1 MQLDKKIIRY
11 VAVDDE
17 QGAIDDLRWELK
29 SLDFSTT
36 EVAIFTNPV
45 EARFKLLQMELDLL
59 FLDISMP
66 VINGISLVESL
77 EAINFDIVFTTAYD
91 QYAIEAFRH
100 NAIDYL
106 LKPVNSTELTRVLD
120 KHLANRLTKNM
131 KDQLA
136 LLKQAFEDDNERLK
150 IYIKDEY
157 RYLPFSEIIRLEA
170 KSNYTLVYT
179 TEQEYLVSYPL
190 KEYEQQLPA
199 EKFIKVH
206 RSHIVNKQAIS
217 GIGNSV
223 SRYITMNTGTK
234 VPVSRSKYLEIK
246 SLLHL

>member
-1 MQLDKKIIRY
+1 MQTDKRIIRY

-17 QGAIDDLRWELK
+17 EGAIEDLRWELN
-29 SLDFSTT
+29 SLNYSMT

-45 EARFKLLQMELDLL
+45 EASLKLQQMELDLL
-59 FLDISMP
+59 FLDVSMP

-77 EAINFDIVFTTAYD
+77 EAINFDIVFTTAFD

-106 LKPVNSTELTRVLD
+106 LKPVNCTELTRVLD

-131 KDQLA
+131 KEQLE
-136 LLKQAFEDDNERLK
+136 LLKQSFEGENERLK

-157 RYLPFSEIIRLEA
+157 RYLPFSEIVRLEA

-179 TEQEYLVSYPL
+179 TEKEYLVSYPL

-206 RSHIVNKQAIS
+206 RSHIVNKHAITS
-217 GIGNSV
+217 IGNSM
-223 SRYITMNTGTK
+223 SRHITMNSGDK

-246 SLLHL
+246 SLLNL

>member
-1 MQLDKKIIRY
+1 MPADKALIRY
-11 VAVDDE
+11 AVVDDE
-17 QGAIDDLRWELK
+17 EGAINDLRWELNN
-29 SLDFSTT
+29 LGYTIT
-36 EVAIFTNPV
+36 EVAAYTDPV
-45 EARFKLLQMELDLL
+45 VASRTLPSLELDLL

-66 VINGISLVESL
+66 VMNGIRLVESL
-77 EAINFDIVFTTAYD
+77 EDINFDIVFTTAFD

-106 LKPVNSTELTRVLD
+106 LKPVNHTELSRVLD
-120 KHLANRLTKNM
+120 KHLQNRLTKNM
-131 KDQLA
+131 KEQLE
-136 LLKQAFEDDNERLK
+136 LLKEAFNDDNERLK

-170 KSNYTLVYT
+170 KSNYTSVCT
-179 TEQEYLVSYPL
+179 TQQEYLVSYPL
-190 KEYEQQLPA
+190 KDYEQQLPS

-217 GIGNSV
+217 GMGSSL
-223 SRYITMNTGTK
+223 SRYILMSNGDK

-246 SLLHL
+246 LLLDL